1 MRISNHTVE
10 VSRNVRMKINESR
23 TKTSVKVNINNLM
36 SKVRADYKK
45 KKERKFSFFWFDWF
59 RSSFNWNYFFF
70 II

>member
-36 SKVRADYKK
+36 SKVRADHKK
-45 KKERKFSFFWFDWF
+45 QRKENLVFFGLIGSVVVLTGII
-59 RSSFNWNYFFF
+59 SSL
-70 II
+70 